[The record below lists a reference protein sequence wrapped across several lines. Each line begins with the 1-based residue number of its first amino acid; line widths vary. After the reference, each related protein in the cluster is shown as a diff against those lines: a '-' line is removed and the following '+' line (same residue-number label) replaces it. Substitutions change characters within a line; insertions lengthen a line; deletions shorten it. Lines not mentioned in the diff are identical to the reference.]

1 MSNVSIVTLFAAI
14 VMIILAVFLEF
25 SVVAGGAGVLFVV
38 GLGYAYVVAT
48 REVAAMRHAIDT
60 RFDDT
65 NPPVQEQE
73 HSPLIRAKEEPI
85 ARSI

>member
-14 VMIILAVFLEF
+14 VMIIVAVFLEL
-25 SVVAGGAGVLFVV
+25 SVVSGGAGVLFVV

-65 NPPVQEQE
+65 SAPAQEQE
-73 HSPLIRAKEEPI
+73 HTTLIRAKDEPK